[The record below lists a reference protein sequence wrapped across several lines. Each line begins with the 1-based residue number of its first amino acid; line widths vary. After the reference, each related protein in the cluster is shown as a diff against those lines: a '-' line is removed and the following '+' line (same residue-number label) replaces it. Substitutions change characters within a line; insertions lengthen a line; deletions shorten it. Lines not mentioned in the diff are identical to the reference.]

1 MASPAYNSSTSQVEA
16 ARSEMQDYPHFRKK
30 KKKLCWAEIVET
42 LTWSSA

>member
-16 ARSEMQDYPHFRKK
+16 ARSEMQDYPHFG

-42 LTWSSA
+42 LTLSSA